1 MYTCFVMEINHLVI
15 PDFFVNLKL
24 NFVFVKLEERIMS
37 NEKWICPI
45 DYVEVTKG
53 EKCPICKLNKD
64 DAEKAEEE
72 QEEFEDE
79 MMKATVYGNYRNWP
93 Y

>member
-1 MYTCFVMEINHLVI
+1 
-15 PDFFVNLKL
+15 
-24 NFVFVKLEERIMS
+24 MS

-45 DYVEVTKG
+45 DDVEVAEGK
-53 EKCPICKLNKD
+53 KCPICKLNKD

>member
-1 MYTCFVMEINHLVI
+1 
-15 PDFFVNLKL
+15 
-24 NFVFVKLEERIMS
+24 MS

-45 DYVEVTKG
+45 DDVEVTEG
-53 EKCPICKLNKD
+53 EKCSICKLNKD

>member
-1 MYTCFVMEINHLVI
+1 
-15 PDFFVNLKL
+15 
-24 NFVFVKLEERIMS
+24 MS

-45 DYVEVTKG
+45 DDVEVTEGK
-53 EKCPICKLNKD
+53 KCRICKLNKD

>member
-1 MYTCFVMEINHLVI
+1 
-15 PDFFVNLKL
+15 
-24 NFVFVKLEERIMS
+24 MS

-45 DYVEVTKG
+45 DDVEVTEG
-53 EKCPICKLNKD
+53 EKCQICQLNKD